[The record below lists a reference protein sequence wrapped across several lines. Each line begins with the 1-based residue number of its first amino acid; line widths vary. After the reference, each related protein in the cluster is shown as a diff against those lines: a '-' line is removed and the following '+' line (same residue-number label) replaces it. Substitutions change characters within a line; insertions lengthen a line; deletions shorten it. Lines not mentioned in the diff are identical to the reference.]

1 MDADF
6 DLDSLSQQLQVEDT
20 IALTILNGGLAPGQT
35 VEISIVSKRM
45 TRYHLYLFFQ
55 YQMQSFDLAE
65 VEKGSITK
73 KVDLTVDH
81 MDVVSSEKAY
91 LSTYD
96 EKMRWSNHLVTWK
109 KIDSRLDCH

>member
-6 DLDSLSQQLQVEDT
+6 DLDSLSQQLQVRDV
-20 IALTILNGGLAPGQT
+20 IALTILDGDLAPGQT
-35 VEISIVSKRM
+35 VELSIFSKRK

-55 YQMQSFDLAE
+55 HQMQGFDLVE
-65 VEKGSITK
+65 VEGGDYAG

-81 MDVVSSEKAY
+81 MDVISFEKAY

-96 EKMRWSNHLVTWK
+96 EGMCWSNHLVSWK
-109 KIDSRLDCH
+109 TLTSDSKSS